1 MSSSA
6 VVESE
11 HVVEAEEAC
20 WTAGEKVE
28 HLSELDGILTAIDEK
43 ISWNEAKD
51 AIVDWGLGIE
61 ALDDMLDL
69 AERAELINDGSDTLE
84 LITLKAEHGVISVQ
98 FLELLRTIIHH
109 WVLTGLLVSN
119 TL

>member
-1 MSSSA
+1 MEEAGTKIASSA

-20 WTAGEKVE
+20 GAAGEEVE
-28 HLSELDGILTAIDEK
+28 YLSELNGIFTTINEQVA
-43 ISWNEAKD
+43 WNEAKD

-69 AERAELINDGSDTLE
+69 SERAELINDGSNTLE
-84 LITLKAEHGVISVQ
+84 LLALKTEHGFVSVQ
-98 FLELLRTIIHH
+98 FFELLRTVIHY
-109 WVLTGLLVSN
+109 
-119 TL
+119 